1 MSSKWFLDHLSSFSL
16 HILSIKFQ
24 LFIRQISYLLSL
36 LLSSL
41 LFSSFLFYFLSLI
54 TSLNLSLLIHPSFSF
69 FLFHLPLPNCFFQS
83 SLSTLSGINFMQMA
97 ALLVSSVSVV
107 TKEALYHYT
116 LKVGNG
122 SNSDSVS
129 TTSKRTTVCDW

>member
-1 MSSKWFLDHLSSFSL
+1 
-16 HILSIKFQ
+16 
-24 LFIRQISYLLSL
+24 
-36 LLSSL
+36 
-41 LFSSFLFYFLSLI
+41 
-54 TSLNLSLLIHPSFSF
+54 
-69 FLFHLPLPNCFFQS
+69 
-83 SLSTLSGINFMQMA
+83 MQMA

-129 TTSKRTTVCDW
+129 TTSKRTTVCD

>member
-1 MSSKWFLDHLSSFSL
+1 MSSFFSSHPLDQILAIYPSNFLPTFVASF
-16 HILSIKFQ
+16 
-24 LFIRQISYLLSL
+24 L
-36 LLSSL
+36 LLYFPL
-41 LFSSFLFYFLSLI
+41 FLFYFLSLI
-54 TSLNLSLLIHPSFSF
+54 TSLNLSLLIHQSFSF

-129 TTSKRTTVCDW
+129 TTSKRTAVYD